1 MIYVASSRGWMMVI
15 DAPDARSALR
25 RARNAAAGASLLR
38 SDIQLTH
45 IRQASDEEVAW
56 YRVMSAPRDRS

>member
-1 MIYVASSRGWMMVI
+1 MVI